1 MSKFRTDLRSGVS
14 SSEVAP
20 PYAGGPIRAWT
31 CFWFAPTDPVG
42 LHIVR
47 LAAGLVFLAWLLP
60 LAGHADALFGL
71 NGWFDRQAY
80 REAAHIPGGPPQ
92 PFSWSVMYLCGSNAA
107 LVTAVYW
114 CSIAILVLFTAG
126 LWTRVTAVLTW
137 LVVASFTASPALG
150 SDADSLLQILALYL
164 MVSYVFLGLTD
175 QGQALAARFLGARHT
190 FLVGRLRKP
199 ERKSIAANVAL
210 RLLQVHFALVMVIS
224 GLHKL
229 QFSDWWAGLA
239 LWYPLHP
246 IMKMTVDTTVA
257 PSHASLVLLSLA
269 AYAMLAWQI
278 GFPAFAWRP
287 GWRPVLLGGAL
298 IGGLGCAFLY
308 GVPVFGPALFA
319 CCLGFVS
326 PAEWYGLF
334 ALLRII
340 PRSTISSQELGLRG
354 PGAGARAHGSGLRGK
369 ESEVVKK

>member
-1 MSKFRTDLRSGVS
+1 M
-14 SSEVAP
+14 
-20 PYAGGPIRAWT
+20 
-31 CFWFAPTDPVG
+31 
-42 LHIVR
+42 
-47 LAAGLVFLAWLLP
+47 AGLVFLAWLLP
-60 LAGHADALFGL
+60 LAGHADGLFGL
-71 NGWFDRQAY
+71 TGWFDRQAY
-80 REAAHIPGGPPQ
+80 REASHILGGPPQ
-92 PFSWSVMYLCGSNAA
+92 PFSWSLLYPCGPNAA

-150 SDADSLLQILALYL
+150 SDADSLLLILALYL
-164 MVSYVFLGLTD
+164 MIGYGLLALTD
-175 QGQALAARFLGARHT
+175 RGQRLTARLLGARDT
-190 FLVGRLRKP
+190 FLFGWLRKSQ
-199 ERKSIAANVAL
+199 RKSIAANVAL
-210 RLLQVHFALVMVIS
+210 RLLQVHIALVMVIS

-246 IMKMTVDTTVA
+246 VMQLTPETAVA
-257 PSHASLVLLSLA
+257 PSQSSLVLLSLA

-287 GWRPVLLGGAL
+287 GWRPALLGGAL

-326 PAEWYGLF
+326 PAEWYRLL

-340 PRSTISSQELGLRG
+340 PASPSSSHELGLRG
-354 PGAGARAHGSGLRGK
+354 PGTGARAHGSAVRNK